1 MTDAIA
7 YVRVSKE
14 KQGRSGLG
22 IEAQQASIQ
31 RYAADNRLR
40 LAGVFIEV
48 ETGKGFDALDRR
60 PKLREALQQAKALQ
74 CAVVVAKLDRLSRN
88 VAFIAALME
97 SKVPFLVAS
106 MPDAPSVMLHIFAA
120 IAEEERRMIAERTK
134 LALAAAKAR
143 GQRLGSPTIASR
155 NRAKADAAAER
166 LRPIIEPLALAG
178 LSASAIARQLN
189 ARNIITPTGKDWHP
203 ITIIRLLARL
213 ETSN

>member
-14 KQGRSGLG
+14 RQGRSGLG

-31 RYAADNRLR
+31 RYAADNRLT

-60 PKLREALQQAKALQ
+60 PKLREALARAKALQ

-97 SKVPFLVAS
+97 AKVPFLIAA
-106 MPDAPSVMLHIFAA
+106 MPNADPFMLHVYAA
-120 IAEEERRMIAERTK
+120 LAEQERRMIAERTK
-134 LALAAAKAR
+134 QALAAAKAR

-155 NRAKADAAAER
+155 NKAKADQAAER
-166 LRPIIEPLALAG
+166 LRPIVEPLAIAG
-178 LSASAIARQLN
+178 HSASEIARQLN
-189 ARNIITPTGKDWHP
+189 ARNITTQTGKDWHP
-203 ITIIRLLARL
+203 ITIVRLLARL
-213 ETSN
+213 QTSN